1 MTPITLVVS
10 SCQCL
15 TSFLI
20 HTNAY
25 LLAAAFL
32 LQDAY
37 YRATPVPHAVRI
49 CFTINHTTKKVDLP
63 FLFPSVPLPTSERRS
78 WERLTTTCFVPDC
91 QHVLLK
97 VLLVLSTVFRHECIV
112 VPHAAG
118 NYAGGKHINQGYVV
132 DLILAYLQHVCN
144 VYVTSGE
151 LLVAIYLAMF
161 SIWTRNISET
171 LCWCCPT
178 IELTYHKNVNALT

>member
-1 MTPITLVVS
+1 M
-10 SCQCL
+10 
-15 TSFLI
+15 
-20 HTNAY
+20 
-25 LLAAAFL
+25 
-32 LQDAY
+32 
-37 YRATPVPHAVRI
+37 
-49 CFTINHTTKKVDLP
+49 
-63 FLFPSVPLPTSERRS
+63 
-78 WERLTTTCFVPDC
+78 
-91 QHVLLK
+91 LLK

-118 NYAGGKHINQGYVV
+118 NYAGGKHINIGYVV

-171 LCWCCPT
+171 LC
-178 IELTYHKNVNALT
+178 